1 MEAKKKDLKK
11 LAKDDLI
18 DIDPEIIDELMD
30 EAVEKILDD
39 LENLFVI
46 GTAAGVGFVG
56 YKMYQSKGRN

>member
-56 YKMYQSKGRN
+56 YKMY